1 MPVQAR
7 VGGADTIALQLSDI
21 GARGMQLRM
30 KSSDFEVLR
39 KYTDARGMS
48 NSFEIRISARLA
60 WVMPESD
67 GDFRTGWEFNVMD
80 DEERIG

>member
-7 VGGADTIALQLSDI
+7 VGGADTIDVQLTDI

-30 KSSDFEVLR
+30 KSSDFEIL
-39 KYTDARGMS
+39 KKLTDSQARS

-67 GDFRTGWEFNVMD
+67 GDFRTGWEFNLLD